1 MHLRMPCLALLV
13 VSIAAMDVFAQTA
26 ASPSTDYSDPQVWL
40 CRPDRP
46 GACDVDLSTT
56 VVGADGRATVERA
69 RPDPKAPV
77 DCFYVYP
84 TVSTD
89 TTDVSDLAPND
100 SERNVVRLQL
110 ARFGTKCRLF
120 APMYRQLTL
129 AAMGRANAAGIESPD
144 FLGLGY
150 QDVRAAWRYYLA
162 HANGNRG
169 VVLIGH
175 SQGSAIL
182 IELMRRE
189 IEGTAAQARIVSA
202 LLIGAPGG
210 VLVPRGRDVGGTFAH
225 LPLCRAATQTGCVVA
240 YSSFRST
247 APPTAA
253 TRFGM
258 SPDSTLVATC
268 TNPAALGG
276 GEAALNGYFDAKGE
290 TALPMGPAEPWTVA
304 EQPIATPMVRVVGL
318 LKGQCKSDAFATYL
332 EVTVQRGPGSP
343 ASRDIQGDLAE
354 GLGLHLVDM
363 EVAMGNLVDLVGQQA
378 RSYLELKRRTAGY
391 GSDASTSACSSCA
404 LNGRANVAIRAP
416 GIAVSGNSSAMS
428 TARTSVIVSSTPAS
442 GASTIS
448 RSGG

>member
-1 MHLRMPCLALLV
+1 MRPSLALLAL
-13 VSIAAMDVFAQTA
+13 SIAATDAFAQATA
-26 ASPSTDYSDPQVWL
+26 ASPSTDYSNPRVWL

-46 GACDVDLSTT
+46 SACDVDLSTT
-56 VVGADGRATVERA
+56 VLGRDGRATVERA
-69 RPDPKAPV
+69 RLNPQAPV

-89 TTDVSDLAPND
+89 TTTNSDLVPDAA
-100 SERNVVRLQL
+100 ERAVVRLQF
-110 ARFGTKCRLF
+110 ARFGTQCRLF

-144 FLGLGY
+144 FLGPGY
-150 QDVRAAWRYYLA
+150 EDVRAAWRYYLA
-162 HANGNRG
+162 HDNGNRG

-182 IELMRRE
+182 IELIRRE
-189 IEGTAAQARIVSA
+189 IEGTIAQSRIVAA

-210 VLVPRGRDVGGTFAH
+210 ILVPRGRHVGGTFAH
-225 LPLCRAATQTGCVVA
+225 MPLCRAATQTGCVVA

-258 SPDSTLVATC
+258 SADSTLVATC

-276 GEAALNGYFDAKGE
+276 GEAALDGYFDAKGE
-290 TALPMGPAEPWTVA
+290 TALPMGPAEPWKVGG
-304 EQPIATPMVRVVGL
+304 QPIATPMVRVAGL
-318 LKGQCKSDAFATYL
+318 LKAQCKSNAFATYL
-332 EVTVQRGPGSP
+332 EVSVERGPDSP

-363 EVAMGNLVDLVGQQA
+363 EVAMGNLIDLVGRQS
-378 RSYLELKRRTAGY
+378 RSYLDRARR
-391 GSDASTSACSSCA
+391 
-404 LNGRANVAIRAP
+404 R
-416 GIAVSGNSSAMS
+416 
-428 TARTSVIVSSTPAS
+428 
-442 GASTIS
+442 
-448 RSGG
+448 